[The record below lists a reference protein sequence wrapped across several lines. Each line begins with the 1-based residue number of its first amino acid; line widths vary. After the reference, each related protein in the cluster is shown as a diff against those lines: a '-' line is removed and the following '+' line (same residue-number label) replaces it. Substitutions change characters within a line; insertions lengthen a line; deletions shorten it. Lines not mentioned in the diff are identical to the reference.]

1 MTVDPSE
8 AAKPEGGRR
17 IEATDAER
25 GAAELGRRADS
36 LGDDLRSFE
45 KDAGEADRMLERIKD
60 PAKRE
65 EFRTALG
72 SLRGRAGGAGKALRG
87 VVAGLALFAGGVGVG
102 KGMNDERHDASMIE
116 MARKTGEAEAENRM
130 LKAQLARKEEAP
142 VAAPADRSGIAAA
155 EKATDALA
163 RENKALLAQLDAMAK
178 DVAKLRQERDDAN
191 ARVLEEKEKGIV
203 TKDAL
208 LKQQTVSANLTAIYE
223 KMKDMI
229 DQSGDPKLKAEAD
242 RYLAMFE

>member
-1 MTVDPSE
+1 MTMEPAEGRRPDGSKE
-8 AAKPEGGRR
+8 AAK
-17 IEATDAER
+17 TDAER
-25 GAAELGRRADS
+25 GAAALGRRSES
-36 LGDDLRSFE
+36 LGEELRSFE
-45 KDAGEADRMLERIKD
+45 KDAGEAEKMLERVKD

-65 EFRTALG
+65 EFRSALS
-72 SLRGRAGGAGKALRG
+72 SLRGRAGGAGNALRAA
-87 VVAGLALFAGGVGVG
+87 VAGLALFAGGVGIG
-102 KGMNDERHDASMIE
+102 KGMNDERREASMIE

-130 LKAQLARKEEAP
+130 LKAQLAKKDDAP

-178 DVAKLRQERDDAN
+178 DVAKLRQERDEAN

-203 TKDAL
+203 TRDSL
-208 LKQQTVSANLTAIYE
+208 LKQQTVSANLSAIYE